1 VSQEEHRAAVLTVRA
16 ALWMVQYWGLVS
28 VDAVADRAR
37 AQRPQFGANASLVS
51 RLLGAAPSTR
61 WLDWPDRRWFS
72 LTAPT
77 SQLALI
83 VRKILS
89 ITTSVRIEDLREG
102 LSKAVPAVADAPY
115 GVLEQYLRQ
124 IVGCTVDGATIRPAD
139 GLSVDDTNLS
149 PAEADLV
156 RILEE
161 AGGVMELSDFRRRAL
176 AAPLP
181 EATTRRVLKISPL
194 FLCRQDGV
202 VRLIG
207 RRPIRAD
214 RDPSQRWTR
223 SVFAAGSRSYSG

>member
-1 VSQEEHRAAVLTVRA
+1 MSQEEHRAAVLTVRA

-28 VDAVADRAR
+28 VDAVAERAR
-37 AQRPQFGANASLVS
+37 AQRPQFGANTSLVS

-83 VRKILS
+83 ILKILS
-89 ITTSVRIEDLREG
+89 VTTSVRIEDLREG

-124 IVGCTVDGATIRPAD
+124 IVGCAVDGATVRPAG
-139 GLSVDDTNLS
+139 GLSADDTNLS

-156 RILEE
+156 RILEK
-161 AGGVMELSDFRRRAL
+161 AGGAMELSALRRHAL
-176 AAPLP
+176 DAPLP

-194 FLCRQDGV
+194 FLRAPDGV

-207 RRPIRAD
+207 RRRLQSI
-214 RDPSQRWTR
+214 
-223 SVFAAGSRSYSG
+223 G